1 MRRSDVSHALVQC
14 TEKASHKMS
23 LLHVHEHTHTHTPF
37 TTQEKT
43 ILCFYELSFVVVAC
57 LFVFQ
62 FNFTSVISRTRAI
75 HTIQLHDEINKQNQT
90 EKETKKRNN

>member
-1 MRRSDVSHALVQC
+1 MYRMHWYSVQKKHRTKC
-14 TEKASHKMS
+14 HFYTYMN
-23 LLHVHEHTHTHTPF
+23 THTHTPF